1 MKMSKAGRAWI
12 TELEGFSR
20 DVYKDVA
27 GNPTIGVGHLLT
39 QDELSSGKISIGD
52 KSVAYYG
59 GLTWEQ
65 VDSLLSQ
72 DLYWFENEVAYR
84 VNYRVNNINQNQ
96 FDALVSFVFN
106 IGVHAFVKSTLLKK
120 LNAGEY
126 DQVPDQL
133 RRWIYSGGKVVQGLI
148 NRREKEIERWNA
160 SDSTEST
167 TELSTAE
174 QLQIVAD
181 EAERKDL
188 TKAASVIRMTI
199 SLGAAFEAQPPQG
212 RGTGQN

>member
-1 MKMSKAGRAWI
+1 MKMSKAGREWL

-20 DVYKDVA
+20 DVYNDVA

-52 KSVAYYG
+52 KRVAYYG
-59 GLTWEQ
+59 GLTGEQ

-72 DLYWFENEVAYR
+72 DLYWIEHEIKNR
-84 VNYRVNNINQNQ
+84 VKNINQNQ

-133 RRWIYSGGKVVQGLI
+133 RRWIYSGGKVVWGLI
-148 NRREKEIERWNA
+148 NRREKEIERWNMT
-160 SDSTEST
+160 DTEEHNYT
-167 TELSTAE
+167 LSTAE
-174 QLQIVAD
+174 QLEMAAD
-181 EAERKDL
+181 AAERMNL
-188 TKAASVIRMTI
+188 PKAARAILIMI
-199 SLGAAFEAQPPQG
+199 NMLQEEK
-212 RGTGQN
+212 